1 MKEKNKTAE
10 KELNEME
17 IVNLSDAEFKT
28 LVMRMLRELT
38 EYNKSTKEEMKAILR
53 EIEKN
58 AQGNNHEGKA
68 AGAQI
73 NDLEH
78 KEETNIQ
85 PEQNEETRI

>member
-1 MKEKNKTAE
+1 MKENFPSVA
-10 KELNEME
+10 
-17 IVNLSDAEFKT
+17 
-28 LVMRMLRELT
+28 
-38 EYNKSTKEEMKAILR
+38 R

-85 PEQNEETRI
+85 PEQNEETKI